1 MNPATIPDQHYSLIA
16 LDVGEKRIG
25 VAHADTSVKLPV
37 AYSTID
43 VDNLIYERLKEVI
56 AELEPLKII
65 VGLPRNQSGH
75 TTPQTKKV
83 REFASGLERFGI
95 DIVFQDES
103 LTSVLAEKYLQSL
116 KKPYAR
122 AEIDSHAA
130 AIILG
135 DYLESRFGT

>member
-1 MNPATIPDQHYSLIA
+1 MNLPASPATHISLVA
-16 LDVGEKRIG
+16 LDVGDKRIG
-25 VAHADTSVKLPV
+25 IAHADTSVRLAV

-43 VDNLIYERLKEVI
+43 VDDFILERIREVV
-56 AELEPLKII
+56 AELEPKVIV

-83 REFASGLERFGI
+83 RDFAKKLAIFNIEI
-95 DIVFQDES
+95 AFQDES
-103 LTSVLAEKYLQSL
+103 LTSVLAEKYLKSL
-116 KKPYAR
+116 GKPYAR

-135 DYLESRFGT
+135 DYLESHFGA